1 MLEFFINKK
10 KKIKN
15 IVMED
20 VKDKQPKK
28 AERFFFFFLFFFFFK
43 KKEKKKK
50 KAISQSSKKICK
62 NAQILRENLKSELPE
77 NPIDHQPPTSRQ
89 N

>member
-28 AERFFFFFLFFFFFK
+28 AERFFFFFLFFFFF